1 MSNAG
6 GQNSRQYEET
16 RRRLFGKHPELE
28 AQLKIIETQDS
39 SFFETILKIEKAY
52 TKSRGSYES
61 TLAQLVGELSGLDTA
76 SQTMHS
82 IRHRLKDVDS
92 LLAKIIMKRAQVSRD
107 WTTNPEIEK
116 YRNISEKNYYKI
128 ITDIIGIRILIRYR
142 HQWKAVHELIWSK
155 YYDSTRPYISDWEG
169 DYVSDPGVKYIV
181 EQPKA
186 HVKQEEDRKNYEDIG
201 KNILDIRSSD
211 NKYASIHY
219 IINLGGR
226 YVELQVRTIFDEA
239 WCECNHDFVYKKQ
252 HQGAKV
258 NQEILSRLSVI
269 LSQHTTAAES
279 ITSLMYELA
288 SPSARSEGL
297 HEGSTLSP
305 APSEKV
311 KKTFRGIQKY
321 AEKLSIEERKEEYE

>member
-107 WTTNPEIEK
+107 WTTNPEIA
-116 YRNISEKNYYKI
+116 EKNYYKI

-186 HVKQEEDRKNYEDIG
+186 YVKQEEDRKNYEDIG

>member
-186 HVKQEEDRKNYEDIG
+186 YVKQEEDRKNYED
-201 KNILDIRSSD
+201 
-211 NKYASIHY
+211 

>member
-128 ITDIIGIRILIRYR
+128 NTDIIGIRIFISYR
-142 HQWKAVHELIWSK
+142 QQWKAVHELIWSK
-155 YYDSTRPYISDWEG
+155 YYDNTRPYISD
-169 DYVSDPGVKYIV
+169 
-181 EQPKA
+181 
-186 HVKQEEDRKNYEDIG
+186 
-201 KNILDIRSSD
+201 
-211 NKYASIHY
+211 
-219 IINLGGR
+219 
-226 YVELQVRTIFDEA
+226 
-239 WCECNHDFVYKKQ
+239 
-252 HQGAKV
+252 
-258 NQEILSRLSVI
+258 
-269 LSQHTTAAES
+269 
-279 ITSLMYELA
+279 
-288 SPSARSEGL
+288 
-297 HEGSTLSP
+297 
-305 APSEKV
+305 
-311 KKTFRGIQKY
+311 
-321 AEKLSIEERKEEYE
+321 

>member
-1 MSNAG
+1 MSSPPEKNWDSVISNAS
-6 GQNSRQYEET
+6 QIFSNEN

-128 ITDIIGIRILIRYR
+128 ITDIITFPIANIR
-142 HQWKAVHELIWSK
+142 
-155 YYDSTRPYISDWEG
+155 TRR
-169 DYVSDPGVKYIV
+169 IV
-181 EQPKA
+181 
-186 HVKQEEDRKNYEDIG
+186 
-201 KNILDIRSSD
+201 
-211 NKYASIHY
+211 
-219 IINLGGR
+219 
-226 YVELQVRTIFDEA
+226 IF
-239 WCECNHDFVYKKQ
+239 
-252 HQGAKV
+252 
-258 NQEILSRLSVI
+258 
-269 LSQHTTAAES
+269 
-279 ITSLMYELA
+279 
-288 SPSARSEGL
+288 
-297 HEGSTLSP
+297 
-305 APSEKV
+305 APD
-311 KKTFRGIQKY
+311 
-321 AEKLSIEERKEEYE
+321 

>member
-1 MSNAG
+1 M
-6 GQNSRQYEET
+6 
-16 RRRLFGKHPELE
+16 
-28 AQLKIIETQDS
+28 
-39 SFFETILKIEKAY
+39 
-52 TKSRGSYES
+52 
-61 TLAQLVGELSGLDTA
+61 
-76 SQTMHS
+76 
-82 IRHRLKDVDS
+82 
-92 LLAKIIMKRAQVSRD
+92 
-107 WTTNPEIEK
+107 
-116 YRNISEKNYYKI
+116 
-128 ITDIIGIRILIRYR
+128 
-142 HQWKAVHELIWSK
+142 
-155 YYDSTRPYISDWEG
+155 
-169 DYVSDPGVKYIV
+169 
-181 EQPKA
+181 
-186 HVKQEEDRKNYEDIG
+186 
-201 KNILDIRSSD
+201 DIRSSD